1 MVTIPLI
8 LMTLMFDPGV
18 ILGGEIRC
26 MSLLGSKWFTT
37 NEYRDQ
43 LVMMI
48 KSRILQTK
56 LRIERRNGWFCK
68 KQPVSHYLSLETPR
82 GPGGIILWVNH
93 HRFISVCAGD
103 KLVELLLVQLRDD
116 HCSQNWISFIPFP
129 RSIHTTIYIFKG
141 CCKSWVLMLACVH
154 GFIKTLLLQVM
165 N

>member
-1 MVTIPLI
+1 MTIPLI

-43 LVMMI
+43 LVMI
-48 KSRILQTK
+48 KSRMLQTK

-103 KLVELLLVQLRDD
+103 KLVELLLVLKGWPLQSKLD
-116 HCSQNWISFIPFP
+116 SLYPFP
-129 RSIHTTIYIFKG
+129 KKYPYNHIHF
-141 CCKSWVLMLACVH
+141 
-154 GFIKTLLLQVM
+154 
-165 N
+165 

>member
-1 MVTIPLI
+1 
-8 LMTLMFDPGV
+8 MTLTFDPGV

-43 LVMMI
+43 LVIMI
-48 KSRILQTK
+48 KSRMLQTK

-93 HRFISVCAGD
+93 HRFIMECVGD
-103 KLVELLLVQLRDD
+103 KLGVAARSWGMTIAVKIGFPLSLSQEVSIQPYTFLKAVVRVG
-116 HCSQNWISFIPFP
+116 CSCWPVCM
-129 RSIHTTIYIFKG
+129 G
-141 CCKSWVLMLACVH
+141 L
-154 GFIKTLLLQVM
+154 
-165 N
+165 

>member
-1 MVTIPLI
+1 MTISLI

-48 KSRILQTK
+48 KSRMLQTK
-56 LRIERRNGWFCK
+56 LRVERRNGWFCK

-103 KLVELLLVQLRDD
+103 KLVGVAAHSRGMTIAVKIGFPLSLSQEVSIQLYTFLKAVVRVG
-116 HCSQNWISFIPFP
+116 CSCWPVCM
-129 RSIHTTIYIFKG
+129 G
-141 CCKSWVLMLACVH
+141 L
-154 GFIKTLLLQVM
+154 
-165 N
+165 

>member
-1 MVTIPLI
+1 
-8 LMTLMFDPGV
+8 MTLMFDPGV

-48 KSRILQTK
+48 KSRMLQTK

-93 HRFISVCAGD
+93 HRFISVCVGD
-103 KLVELLLVQLRDD
+103 KLVWTNIIRIVQLTVRRIT
-116 HCSQNWISFIPFP
+116 NLIWELKGLPFTP
-129 RSIHTTIYIFKG
+129 YYSLYILHNFLYIFKENLF
-141 CCKSWVLMLACVH
+141 KNQDL
-154 GFIKTLLLQVM
+154 
-165 N
+165 